1 MADVEAMFH
10 QVSVAP
16 PDRDVLRFLSWQ
28 GGELDNTASV
38 YRMTVHLFGGVWC
51 PSCAQFALR
60 RTALDNTHMR
70 DPATVTTVLE
80 NFYVDD
86 CLKSFND
93 EEEAK
98 KVVKELIDVL
108 SRGGFH
114 LTKWISNTR
123 GVLSDIKSSE
133 LAKDIRSI
141 DLSMSCLPQ
150 HRALGI
156 MWDPEDDNLG
166 VEVKQMT
173 GKYTRRGLLSIV
185 STVDL

>member
-1 MADVEAMFH
+1 M
-10 QVSVAP
+10 
-16 PDRDVLRFLSWQ
+16 
-28 GGELDNTASV
+28 
-38 YRMTVHLFGGVWC
+38 C
-51 PSCAQFALR
+51 
-60 RTALDNTHMR
+60 

-108 SRGGFH
+108 SRWGFH
-114 LTKWISNTR
+114 LTKWISNR
-123 GVLSDIKSSE
+123 RRVLSDINSSE

-141 DLSMSCLPQ
+141 DLSMSSLPQ

-156 MWDPEDDNLG
+156 
-166 VEVKQMT
+166 
-173 GKYTRRGLLSIV
+173 R
-185 STVDL
+185 